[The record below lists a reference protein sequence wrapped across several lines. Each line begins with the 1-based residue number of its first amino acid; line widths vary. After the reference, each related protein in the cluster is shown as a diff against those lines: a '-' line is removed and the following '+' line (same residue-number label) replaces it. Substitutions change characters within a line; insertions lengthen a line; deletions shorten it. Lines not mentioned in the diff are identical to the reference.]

1 LLSKTERRPLPA
13 SMTDPVA
20 MICPDAGAP
29 ESTLKVILSF
39 FGSVKIGRPWFMDQP
54 SALLQSGVIEL
65 LRPAEHLKPSGDFKA
80 LLAEY
85 RGWIRT
91 SRDKGFD
98 AFLAFKEQKSRGE
111 EATWEIRGE
120 LRRREGRLEEDQGRN
135 ALKWNLFLHLA
146 HEIEEEERETEEL
159 LRSLKKKDSPLKGVI
174 EEEAPLGPLSDLPER
189 ENPVALSE
197 TGRTQVLEAWFSLFE
212 ERLHEETALL
222 TLSAANF
229 QHLCDTWEEW
239 GGGPASTEME
249 FFVPD
254 FSGLDLQELLEARG
268 RFMNSREGSALKE
281 AVMRFLQG
289 RFEASRERRGAIDL
303 RGLTERKTMIRLRR
317 FPLLERPSTNE
328 IVRHLSGKTV
338 GFIPGRHTYEE

>member
-1 LLSKTERRPLPA
+1 
-13 SMTDPVA
+13 MTDPVA
-20 MICPDAGAP
+20 MICPETGAP

-54 SALLQSGVIEL
+54 APLLQSGVIEL
-65 LRPAEHLKPSGDFKA
+65 LRPPEHLKPSGDFKA

-85 RGWIRT
+85 RRWIRT

-98 AFLAFKEQKSRGE
+98 AFLAFQEQKSHGE

-120 LRRREGRLEEDQGRN
+120 LRRREGRLHEDQGRN

-146 HEIEEEERETEEL
+146 HEIEEEEREAEEL
-159 LRSLKKKDSPLKGVI
+159 LSRLKKMDSPLKGVI

-189 ENPVALSE
+189 EHPVALSE
-197 TGRTQVLEAWFSLFE
+197 TGRAQVLEAWFCLFE
-212 ERLHEETALL
+212 ERLREEAVLFS
-222 TLSAANF
+222 LSPANF

-249 FFVPD
+249 FSVPD
-254 FSGLDLQELLEARG
+254 FSRLDLQEVLEARG
-268 RFMNSREGSALKE
+268 RFMNSREGAALKE
-281 AVMRFLQG
+281 GVRRFLQG
-289 RFEASRERRGAIDL
+289 RSEASGENTDAVDL
-303 RGLTERKTMIRLRR
+303 RGLTERKTTIRLRR
-317 FPLLERPSTNE
+317 FPLLERPSTKE

-338 GFIPGRHTYEE
+338 GFIRERHTYGE